1 MNASIFAKLCFR
13 NLENNSRYKKICKK
27 SAIKSKYFEKSK
39 KEFEKQFIEIYER
52 KFDDFKKKKKFIFTN
67 FFFNEFI
74 KNVENIINSEEKFKN
89 FIREIV
95 LFLDLTNFL
104 LVCQLFD
111 KNKELTINDYVEVL
125 SSVVKQIQSS
135 REKTKIIINLFQKID
150 NNNLLKRLIDIY

>member
-1 MNASIFAKLCFR
+1 M
-13 NLENNSRYKKICKK
+13 
-27 SAIKSKYFEKSK
+27 
-39 KEFEKQFIEIYER
+39 
-52 KFDDFKKKKKFIFTN
+52 
-67 FFFNEFI
+67 
-74 KNVENIINSEEKFKN
+74 
-89 FIREIV
+89 

-150 NNNLLKRLIDIY
+150 NNNLLKRLVDIY